1 MAVVESESSP
11 SCKIFS
17 WSDSGH
23 VTLNAPDVM
32 DAAEWTRSWQW
43 HQRQAIRTPLLSIAS
58 SEPNSASSVSSLRL
72 SAVSQGPIVFPA

>member
-17 WSDSGH
+17 WSDTGH

-43 HQRQAIRTPLLSIAS
+43 HQTSYQDSSPSIAS